1 MYVNLVLIASSVF
14 VYSLLAGRIEKTA
27 ISGPIIFVILGIIAG
42 PLAFNF
48 FDSGMNE
55 EGYKTLAEVA
65 LALMLFTD
73 ASNTNFRVLEHN
85 YATPMRLLFI
95 GLPLTIILGLLAGKF
110 VFNGFAWIELAIL
123 ATILAPTDAALGN
136 AVVTNR
142 AVPSKIREAL
152 NVESGLNDGISVPVL
167 FLLIAIF
174 AAETQ
179 GDVSFAFGLGLF
191 AKEIGIGLGIGLF
204 VTYVGARLI
213 HYSTT
218 KKWITSSLKPLVI
231 IALTLA
237 CFSLAQLLGGSG
249 FIACFTGGLLYG
261 QLSKKYKIES
271 MLSAE
276 GTADILS
283 LITWMIFGAVVVSS
297 SISVFTWHIALYA
310 ILSLTIVR
318 MLPVYISLIG
328 SGIPSK
334 ERYFMGWFG
343 PRGLASIVFAI
354 IIIDLQLPHQ
364 ETILLTIVC
373 TILGSILL
381 HGITANPIIKLLF
394 VGKSK
399 KSL

>member
-42 PLAFNF
+42 PLTFNF

-55 EGYKTLAEVA
+55 ESYKTLAEVA

-85 YATPMRLLFI
+85 YSTPMRLLFI
-95 GLPLTIILGLLAGKF
+95 GLPLTIILGLFAGKL
-110 VFNGFAWIELAIL
+110 VFAGFAWIELAIL

-174 AAETQ
+174 AAEIQ

-204 VTYVGARLI
+204 VTFIGARLI

-297 SISVFTWHIALYA
+297 SISGFTWHIALYA
-310 ILSLTIVR
+310 LLSLTIVR

-364 ETILLTIVC
+364 ETILLTIIC

-381 HGITANPIIKLLF
+381 HGLTANPIIKLLF